1 MDKKYIKRINEAARR
16 LENAGLAT
24 ESRWYRNLKKFW
36 EEADTADL
44 FTGGKKPR
52 LSTVADEKRLVEL
65 MNDLDRYKGSRN
77 VGQVK
82 KSFKK
87 GFETFKKN
95 KAAQAEAKRRGVE
108 ITEDTYSKARKAM
121 ANLTEDQKEKF
132 GSDIFIIGTM
142 DLEDGFIDDTQL
154 SEIFQRIG
162 EEDAFEDEIKDYLD
176 EYGSLENLIETME
189 EW

>member
-16 LENAGLAT
+16 LENAGLAE
-24 ESRWYRNLKKFW
+24 ESRWYRTFKNFW
-36 EEADTADL
+36 QEVETTDL

-52 LSTVADEKRLVEL
+52 LSTVADEKRLIEL
-65 MNDLDRYKGSRN
+65 INELDRYTGSRY

-87 GFETFKKN
+87 GFEKFKQN

-108 ITEDTYSKARKAM
+108 ITEDVYRKARKAM
-121 ANLTEDQKEKF
+121 SNLTEDEKEKF
-132 GSDIFIIGTM
+132 GSDIFIIATVE
-142 DLEDGFIDDTQL
+142 LEDGTIDDSQI
-154 SEIFQRIG
+154 SEIFQRVG
-162 EEDAFEDEIKDYLD
+162 EMTTFEDEIKNYLD